1 MKYEA
6 IKQILD
12 KFNITSLSQLE
23 EQLEYYINALDPH
36 YDDCGDDPIDKDCTN
51 ANCYEDFFLP
61 DCRKLIEIYNKYF
74 KKDITNRKHFIEYL
88 VEYTNTKQ
96 SSIENY
102 LYCRS
107 CNQQI
112 RRGTQASLKIP
123 NSEFKTDFCKNL
135 AIKFDYK
142 SLFETDYTSIKQFLN
157 KEHKITSETF
167 IPKYSENKED
177 AMIKDEEK
185 KLFDIVHT
193 SKEQFQENLKN
204 EENLTGSEQYLFNL
218 ALYAFE
224 RGLTD
229 EAMMLLERVV
239 KISQEYLK
247 KTEFLQLKAKLLSN
261 QQKDKEAIT
270 ILKELISDNK
280 SNIDAETYNLL
291 AASIKRDAF
300 NEYEKYSDEKA
311 LIEKLNEAKDIYYSV
326 YNLNKDYYPAL
337 NYIYLQ
343 FMLTHI
349 NDDDLDS
356 VINEAKTIWSKTNHK
371 ITDWWSF
378 ISNVEFLILVGKY
391 EDAKKE
397 LNNHFDEL
405 DKDEI
410 TEFNISSTL
419 RQLTLYYDYFCKD
432 QALEDIIKYIG
443 DINKKI

>member
-1 MKYEA
+1 MTDEA
-6 IKQILD
+6 IKQILN
-12 KFNITSLSQLE
+12 KFKITSLSQLE

-51 ANCYEDFFLP
+51 SNCYEDFFVP

-74 KKDITNRKHFIEYL
+74 RKDITNRKHFIEYL
-88 VEYTNTKQ
+88 AEHINTKQ

-112 RRGTQASLKIP
+112 RRGTLASLKIP

-157 KEHKITSETF
+157 KEHQITSDTF
-167 IPKYSENKED
+167 TPIYNKEVT
-177 AMIKDEEK
+177 MTKDEEK

-193 SKEQFQENLKN
+193 SKEKFQENLKN
-204 EENLTGSEQYLFNL
+204 EENLIGSDKYIFNL
-218 ALYAFE
+218 ASYAFE
-224 RGLTD
+224 RGLTN
-229 EAMMLLERVV
+229 EAMMLLEIVV
-239 KISQEYLK
+239 QISQEYLK

-261 QQKDKEAIT
+261 QRKNKEAI
-270 ILKELISDNK
+270 IVLKELVSNNK
-280 SNIDAETYNLL
+280 LNIDTETFSLL

-311 LIEKLNEAKDIYYSV
+311 LMEKLNEAKDIYYSV

-343 FMLTHI
+343 FMLAHI
-349 NDDDLDS
+349 NNYDLNS
-356 VINEAKTIWSKTNHK
+356 IKNEAKTIWSKTNLK

-378 ISNVEFLILVGKY
+378 ISNVEYLILIGQY
-391 EDAKKE
+391 DDAKYE

-405 DKDEI
+405 KKDEI

-419 RQLTLYYDYFCKD
+419 RQLKIYNKYFCKD
-432 QALEDIIKYIG
+432 PILKEMIDFIKN
-443 DINKKI
+443 INH

>member
-1 MKYEA
+1 MTYEA
-6 IKQILD
+6 IKQILN
-12 KFNITSLSQLE
+12 KFKITSLSQLE

-51 ANCYEDFFLP
+51 SNCYEDFFVP

-74 KKDITNRKHFIEYL
+74 KKDITNRKHFIDYL
-88 VEYTNTKQ
+88 VKYTNTKQ

-123 NSEFKTDFCKNL
+123 NSEFKADFCKNL
-135 AIKFDYK
+135 FIKFDYK
-142 SLFETDYTSIKQFLN
+142 SLFETEYTSIKQFLN
-157 KEHKITSETF
+157 KEHQITSDTF
-167 IPKYSENKED
+167 TPIYNKEVT
-177 AMIKDEEK
+177 MTKDEEK
-185 KLFDIVHT
+185 KLFEIVHT

-204 EENLTGSEQYLFNL
+204 EENLIGSEQYLFNL
-218 ALYAFE
+218 ASYAFE

-229 EAMMLLERVV
+229 EAMMILDKLD
-239 KISQEYLK
+239 KNSQNYST

-261 QQKDKEAIT
+261 QKKDKEAIT
-270 ILKELISDNK
+270 VLKELISDNK

-300 NEYEKYSDEKA
+300 NQDKIDKSDEILA
-311 LIEKLNEAKDIYYSV
+311 AKLTEAKDIYYSV

-343 FMLTHI
+343 FMLAHI
-349 NDDDLDS
+349 NNDDLDNI
-356 VINEAKTIWSKTNHK
+356 INEAKAIWSKTNHK

-378 ISNVEFLILVGKY
+378 ISNIEFLILVGQY
-391 EDAKKE
+391 EDAKDE

-410 TEFNISSTL
+410 TEFNISSTI
-419 RQLTLYYDYFCKD
+419 RQLKLYQNFCDKKE
-432 QALEDIIKYIG
+432 LKEIIEFIEN
-443 DINKKI
+443 INQ

>member
-1 MKYEA
+1 MTYEA
-6 IKQILD
+6 IKQILN
-12 KFNITSLSQLE
+12 KFKITSLSQLE

-51 ANCYEDFFLP
+51 SNCYEDFFVP

-74 KKDITNRKHFIEYL
+74 RKDITNRKHFIEYL
-88 VEYTNTKQ
+88 SEHINTKQ

-135 AIKFDYK
+135 SIKFDYK
-142 SLFETDYTSIKQFLN
+142 SLFETEYTSIKQFLN
-157 KEHKITSETF
+157 KEHQITSDTF
-167 IPKYSENKED
+167 TPIYNNKEVS
-177 AMIKDEEK
+177 MTKDEEK

-193 SKEQFQENLKN
+193 SKEKFQENLKN
-204 EENLTGSEQYLFNL
+204 EENLIGSDKYIFNL
-218 ALYAFE
+218 ASYAFQ

-229 EAMMLLERVV
+229 EAMMLLEKLEKVSQNYAT
-239 KISQEYLK
+239 KIG
-247 KTEFLQLKAKLLSN
+247 FLQLKAKLLSN
-261 QQKDKEAIT
+261 QQKDKEAIAV
-270 ILKELISDNK
+270 LKELISDNK

-311 LIEKLNEAKDIYYSV
+311 LIEKLNEAKNIYYSV
-326 YNLNKDYYPAL
+326 YNLNKDYYPTL

-343 FMLTHI
+343 FMLAHI
-349 NDDDLDS
+349 NNDDLDT
-356 VINEAKTIWSKTNHK
+356 ITNEAKNIWSKTNHK

-378 ISNVEFLILVGKY
+378 ISNIEFLILVGKY

-397 LNNHFDEL
+397 LNSHFDEL
-405 DKDEI
+405 EQDEI
-410 TEFNISSTL
+410 TEFNISSTI
-419 RQLTLYYDYFCKD
+419 RQLKLYQNFCDKKE
-432 QALEDIIKYIG
+432 LKEIIEFIEN
-443 DINKKI
+443 INQ

>member
-1 MKYEA
+1 MTYEA

-12 KFNITSLSQLE
+12 KFKITSLSQLE
-23 EQLEYYINALDPH
+23 EQLEYYINTLDPH

-51 ANCYEDFFLP
+51 ANCYEDFFIP

-88 VEYTNTKQ
+88 VQHTKTNP

-123 NSEFKTDFCKNL
+123 NSEFKKDFCKNL
-135 AIKFDYK
+135 VIKFDYK

-157 KEHKITSETF
+157 KEHKITSDTF
-167 IPKYSENKED
+167 TPIYNEEVT
-177 AMIKDEEK
+177 MTKDEEK

-204 EENLTGSEQYLFNL
+204 EENLIGSEQYLFSL

-224 RGLTD
+224 RGLSK
-229 EAMMLLERVV
+229 ESMMLLKRVV
-239 KISQEYLK
+239 EISQEYLK

-261 QQKDKEAIT
+261 QQKDKEAIAV
-270 ILKELISDNK
+270 LKNLISNNK
-280 SNIDAETYNLL
+280 LNIDAETYSLL

-300 NEYEKYSDEKA
+300 SEYKKYSNEKA
-311 LIEKLNEAKDIYYSV
+311 LIDKLNEARDIYYSI

-343 FMLTHI
+343 FMLAHI
-349 NDDDLDS
+349 NNYDLDS
-356 VINEAKTIWSKTNHK
+356 VTNEAKTIWSKTNHK

-378 ISNVEFLILVGKY
+378 ISNTEFLILVGQY
-391 EDAKKE
+391 EDAKDE

-419 RQLTLYYDYFCKD
+419 RQLNLYSEFCSDKK
-432 QALEDIIKYIG
+432 LKEIIEFIEN
-443 DINKKI
+443 INQ

>member
-1 MKYEA
+1 MTFEQ
-6 IKQILD
+6 IKKILD
-12 KFNITSLSQLE
+12 KFKITSLSQLE

-51 ANCYEDFFLP
+51 SNCYEDFFVP

-88 VEYTNTKQ
+88 SEHINTKQ

-123 NSEFKTDFCKNL
+123 NSEFKKDFCNNL
-135 AIKFDYK
+135 NIKFDYK
-142 SLFETDYTSIKQFLN
+142 SLFETEYTSIKQFLN
-157 KEHKITSETF
+157 KEHKITSDTF
-167 IPKYSENKED
+167 TPIYDEEVSMTKK
-177 AMIKDEEK
+177 EEK

-193 SKEQFQENLKN
+193 SKVKFQENLKN

-218 ALYAFE
+218 VSYAFE

-229 EAMMLLERVV
+229 EAMMLLEKLEKVSQKYAT
-239 KISQEYLK
+239 KI
-247 KTEFLQLKAKLLSN
+247 EFLQLKAKLLSN
-261 QQKDKEAIT
+261 QQKDKKAIA
-270 ILKELISDNK
+270 ILKDLISNNK

-300 NEYEKYSDEKA
+300 NEYEKYGDEKA
-311 LIEKLNEAKDIYYSV
+311 LKEKLNEAKDIYYSV

-343 FMLTHI
+343 FMLAHI
-349 NDDDLDS
+349 NNDDLNS
-356 VINEAKTIWSKTNHK
+356 ITNEAKTIWPKTNEK

-378 ISNVEFLILVGKY
+378 ISNVEYLILIGRY
-391 EDAKKE
+391 EDAKYE
-397 LNNHFDEL
+397 LSNHFDEL
-405 DKDEI
+405 NRDEI

-419 RQLTLYYDYFCKD
+419 RQLNLYNSYFCKD
-432 QALEDIIKYIG
+432 PMLKEIIDYIKN
-443 DINKKI
+443 IIP

>member
-1 MKYEA
+1 MTYEA
-6 IKQILD
+6 IKQILN
-12 KFNITSLSQLE
+12 KFRITSLSQLE

-51 ANCYEDFFLP
+51 SNCYEDFFVP

-88 VEYTNTKQ
+88 VKYTNTKQ

-123 NSEFKTDFCKNL
+123 NSEFKADFCKNL

-157 KEHKITSETF
+157 KEHQITSDTF
-167 IPKYSENKED
+167 TPIYNKEVT
-177 AMIKDEEK
+177 MTKDEEK
-185 KLFDIVHT
+185 KLFEIVHT
-193 SKEQFQENLKN
+193 SKGQFQENLKN

-218 ALYAFE
+218 VSYAFE
-224 RGLTD
+224 RGLND
-229 EAMMLLERVV
+229 EAMMLLEKLEKV
-239 KISQEYLK
+239 SQNYSR

-261 QQKDKEAIT
+261 QKKDKEAIT
-270 ILKELISDNK
+270 VLKELISDNK
-280 SNIDAETYNLL
+280 SNIDSEAYNLL

-300 NEYEKYSDEKA
+300 NQDKIDKSDEILA
-311 LIEKLNEAKDIYYSV
+311 AKLTEAKDIYYSV

-343 FMLTHI
+343 FMLAHI
-349 NDDDLDS
+349 NNDNLDT
-356 VINEAKTIWSKTNHK
+356 ITNEAKNIWSKTNHK

-378 ISNVEFLILVGKY
+378 ISNIEFLILVGQY
-391 EDAKKE
+391 EDAKDE

-410 TEFNISSTL
+410 TEFNISSTI
-419 RQLTLYYDYFCKD
+419 RQLKLYQNFCNKKE
-432 QALEDIIKYIG
+432 LKDIIEFIEYI
-443 DINKKI
+443 NQ

>member
-1 MKYEA
+1 MTYEA
-6 IKQILD
+6 IKQILN
-12 KFNITSLSQLE
+12 KFKITSLSQLE

-51 ANCYEDFFLP
+51 SNCYEDFFVP

-74 KKDITNRKHFIEYL
+74 RKDITNRKHFIEYL
-88 VEYTNTKQ
+88 AEHINTKQ

-123 NSEFKTDFCKNL
+123 NSEFKADFCKNL
-135 AIKFDYK
+135 FIKFDYK

-157 KEHKITSETF
+157 KEHQITSDTF
-167 IPKYSENKED
+167 TPIYNKEVT
-177 AMIKDEEK
+177 MTKDEEK

-193 SKEQFQENLKN
+193 SKEKFQENLKN
-204 EENLTGSEQYLFNL
+204 EENLIGSDKYIFNL
-218 ALYAFE
+218 ASYAFE
-224 RGLTD
+224 RGLTN
-229 EAMMLLERVV
+229 EAMMLLEIVV
-239 KISQEYLK
+239 QISQEYLK

-261 QQKDKEAIT
+261 QRKNKEAI
-270 ILKELISDNK
+270 IVLKELVSNNK
-280 SNIDAETYNLL
+280 LNIDTETFSLL

-300 NEYEKYSDEKA
+300 DEYEKYSDEKA
-311 LIEKLNEAKDIYYSV
+311 LMEKLNEAKDIYYSV

-343 FMLTHI
+343 FMLAHI
-349 NDDDLDS
+349 NNYDLNS
-356 VINEAKTIWSKTNHK
+356 IKNEAKTIWSKTNLK

-378 ISNVEFLILVGKY
+378 ISNVEYLILIGQY
-391 EDAKKE
+391 DDAKYE

-405 DKDEI
+405 KKDEI

-419 RQLTLYYDYFCKD
+419 RQLKIYNKYFCKD
-432 QALEDIIKYIG
+432 PILKEMIDFIKN
-443 DINKKI
+443 INH

>member
-1 MKYEA
+1 MTYEA
-6 IKQILD
+6 IKQILN
-12 KFNITSLSQLE
+12 KFKITSLSQLE

-51 ANCYEDFFLP
+51 SNCYEDFFVP

-74 KKDITNRKHFIEYL
+74 RKDITNRKDFIEYL
-88 VEYTNTKQ
+88 AEHINTKQ

-112 RRGTQASLKIP
+112 RRGTLASLKIP

-135 AIKFDYK
+135 TIKFDYK

-157 KEHKITSETF
+157 KEHKITSDTF
-167 IPKYSENKED
+167 TPIYNEEVSMTKN
-177 AMIKDEEK
+177 EEK

-193 SKEQFQENLKN
+193 SKEKFQENLKN

-218 ALYAFE
+218 VSYAFK

-229 EAMMLLERVV
+229 EAIMLLEKLEKVSQKYAT
-239 KISQEYLK
+239 KI
-247 KTEFLQLKAKLLSN
+247 EFLQLKAKLLSN
-261 QQKDKEAIT
+261 QQKDKKAIA
-270 ILKELISDNK
+270 ILKDLISNNK

-300 NEYEKYSDEKA
+300 NEYEKYRDEKA
-311 LIEKLNEAKDIYYSV
+311 LKDKLNEAKDIYYSV

-343 FMLTHI
+343 FMLAHI
-349 NDDDLDS
+349 NNDDLNS
-356 VINEAKTIWSKTNHK
+356 ITNEAKTIWSKTNHK

-378 ISNVEFLILVGKY
+378 ISNIEFLILVGQY
-391 EDAKKE
+391 EDAKDE
-397 LNNHFDEL
+397 LNNHFDQL

-410 TEFNISSTL
+410 TEFNISSTI
-419 RQLTLYYDYFCKD
+419 RQLNLYNKYFCKD
-432 QALEDIIKYIG
+432 SVLKEMIDF
-443 DINKKI
+443 INNINH

>member
-1 MKYEA
+1 MTYES

-12 KFNITSLSQLE
+12 KFSITSLSQLE
-23 EQLEYYINALDPH
+23 EQLEYYLNALDPH

-51 ANCYEDFFLP
+51 SNCYEEFFVP

-74 KKDITNRKHFIEYL
+74 KKDITNRKHFIAYL

-112 RRGTQASLKIP
+112 RKGTQASLKIP
-123 NSEFKTDFCKNL
+123 NSEFKKDFCKNL
-135 AIKFDYK
+135 VIKFDYN
-142 SLFETDYTSIKQFLN
+142 SLFETEYTSIKQFLN
-157 KEHKITSETF
+157 KEHKVTSDTF
-167 IPKYSENKED
+167 IPIYNKED
-177 AMIKDEEK
+177 TMTTDEEK
-185 KLFDIVHT
+185 KLFDLVHT

-204 EENLTGSEQYLFNL
+204 EENLIGSDKYIFNL
-218 ALYAFE
+218 ASYAFE
-224 RGLTD
+224 RGLSH
-229 EAMMLLERVV
+229 EAMILLEKVV

-261 QQKDKEAIT
+261 QQKDKEAI
-270 ILKELISDNK
+270 IVLKELISDNK

-300 NEYEKYSDEKA
+300 NAYEKYSDEKA

-326 YNLNKDYYPAL
+326 YTLNKDYYPAL
-337 NYIYLQ
+337 NYIYIQ
-343 FMLTHI
+343 FMLVYI
-349 NDDDLDS
+349 NNNDLNA

-378 ISNVEFLILVGKY
+378 ISNIEFLILIGEY
-391 EDAKKE
+391 QDAKEK
-397 LNNHFDEL
+397 LDSHFDEL
-405 DKDEI
+405 NKDEI

-419 RQLTLYYDYFCKD
+419 RQLNLYSEFCNKKE
-432 QALEDIIKYIG
+432 LKEIIKFIKN
-443 DINKKI
+443 INQ